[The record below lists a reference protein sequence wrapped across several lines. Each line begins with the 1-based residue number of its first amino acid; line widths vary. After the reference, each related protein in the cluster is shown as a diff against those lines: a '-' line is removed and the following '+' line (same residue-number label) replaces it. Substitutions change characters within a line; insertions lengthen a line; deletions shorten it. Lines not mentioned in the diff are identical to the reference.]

1 MKDKFKHNKKLD
13 ESKLLIRLQQG
24 DEDAFAELFYAF
36 YDKLFGFLLGITH
49 SKSRAEDI
57 AQEVFIKIWQNRST
71 ITDVENI
78 NALLFK
84 IAQNQAIDQLRKLS
98 REALAHS
105 AHFELE
111 SENNAPEPLELL
123 IQNELNSKILE
134 AIDHLPPQQKK
145 VYTLFKEQG
154 IKQDEIAE
162 QLNLST
168 STIQSHMKLAMGNIH
183 KYLSLNYPELL
194 IIAIVISF

>member
-1 MKDKFKHNKKLD
+1 MSNVKDIVVLLQPLQVILPANLIMKDKFKQNKKLN

-49 SKSRAEDI
+49 SKTKAEDI
-57 AQEVFIKIWQNRST
+57 TQEVFIKIWQNRST

-105 AHFELE
+105 AHFE
-111 SENNAPEPLELL
+111 
-123 IQNELNSKILE
+123 
-134 AIDHLPPQQKK
+134 
-145 VYTLFKEQG
+145 
-154 IKQDEIAE
+154 
-162 QLNLST
+162 
-168 STIQSHMKLAMGNIH
+168 
-183 KYLSLNYPELL
+183 
-194 IIAIVISF
+194 